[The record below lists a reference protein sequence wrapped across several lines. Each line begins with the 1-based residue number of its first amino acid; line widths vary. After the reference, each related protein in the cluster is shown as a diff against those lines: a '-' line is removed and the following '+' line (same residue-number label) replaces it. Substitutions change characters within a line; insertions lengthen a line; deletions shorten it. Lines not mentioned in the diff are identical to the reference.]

1 MLVLAAVPKIF
12 AAKLRRAAG
21 QRFKFCWAGS
31 WGCALDLIRREP
43 VEMAVVDPGLD
54 GEPRSQEVER
64 LRVLF
69 PSLPLIL
76 YTKFSP
82 AIVPVLLRVGEAG
95 IREVL
100 LEDYDDHPARLSDAL
115 VEEAARVLSRRLM
128 EDIDDVLEGFPR
140 ELKWALETMIREPG
154 SFHTVQDLADRAR
167 MDRRTC
173 TRWFTKSHLPPPK
186 VLLTVIRVVYAHR
199 LLQDPGYTVEDIA
212 AKLGYAKPRSFA
224 MHVKEVFGMTP
235 GDLRVSLAPDEAVRI
250 VRSRYFNGEYER
262 LESAS

>member
-1 MLVLAAVPKIF
+1 VLVLAAVPHIF

-21 QRFKFCWAGS
+21 QRFTFCWAENWS
-31 WGCALDLIRREP
+31 CALDSIRNQP

-76 YTKFSP
+76 YAKLSP

-95 IREVL
+95 IRQVL
-100 LEDYDDHPARLSDAL
+100 LDGYDDHPARLSDAL
-115 VEEAARVLSRRLM
+115 VDEAARVLSRQLM
-128 EDIDDVLEGFPR
+128 VEIDDVLEGFPR
-140 ELKWALETMIREPG
+140 ELKWALETMVREPG

-173 TRWFTKSHLPPPK
+173 TRWFTKAHLPPPS
-186 VLLTVIRVVYAHR
+186 VMLTVIRVVYAHR
-199 LLQDPGYTVEDIA
+199 LLQDPGYTVEDVA

-224 MHVKEVFGMTP
+224 VHVRDVFGMTP

-250 VRSRYFNGEYER
+250 VRSRYFDRENEP